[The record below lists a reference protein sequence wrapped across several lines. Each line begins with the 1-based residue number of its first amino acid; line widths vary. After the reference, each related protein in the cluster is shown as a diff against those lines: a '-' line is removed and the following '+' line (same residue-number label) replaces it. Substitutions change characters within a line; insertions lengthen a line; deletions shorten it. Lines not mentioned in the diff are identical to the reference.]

1 VLFSSRNIKD
11 TKELVIGGD
20 TWDEGPDCGPCNNHC
35 AARYRCYRH
44 EEPMER
50 CHWKETPLQ
59 VIVNGEERTVVDISL
74 TVNPILQAP
83 YGLWRNETSIF
94 LNTATNN
101 FLKGSNFNYSCKPTN
116 SPKC

>member
-1 VLFSSRNIKD
+1 
-11 TKELVIGGD
+11 VIGGD
-20 TWDEGPDCGPCNNHC
+20 TWDEGLDCGPCNNHC

-44 EEPMER
+44 EEAMER
-50 CHWKETPLQ
+50 CHWKKTPLQ

-94 LNTATNN
+94 LNAATNN
-101 FLKGSNFNYSCKPTN
+101 FLERSNFNYSCKYIN
-116 SPKC
+116 SPKCRRDYKMPDLLY